1 MIRRYS
7 SVRAATWRVVAGCAG
22 LFMTAPVGC
31 VSAQEVFLDLT
42 RALQNMAEKSAR
54 KSELQPFPPTEPDR
68 FTQDSPAHGTDF
80 VLSGV
85 VIAGDTRLALLQDAS
100 ASPGGPQLLRVGAEL
115 AGYRLT
121 DVQVDRVTL
130 EGRGGGRMIVRLP
143 AGGGAGGQT
152 VRSAPTGR
160 TDRPTTPASDGSEVG
175 EPDSIEAKEE
185 RQARRAER
193 TAQEKARTLA
203 ERAASGHPSKLP
215 PASQE

>member
-1 MIRRYS
+1 MIGRYLG
-7 SVRAATWRVVAGCAG
+7 VRAATWRAVAGCAG
-22 LFMTAPVGC
+22 LFMAAPVDC
-31 VSAQEVFLDLT
+31 VAAQEVFLDLT
-42 RALQNMAEKSAR
+42 RALQNMAERSAR
-54 KSELQPFPPTEPDR
+54 KSERQPSPPTEPDR
-68 FTQDSPAHGTDF
+68 FTRNSLAHGTDF

-130 EGRGGGRMIVRLP
+130 EGRGGRRLIVRLQ

-152 VRSAPTGR
+152 VRSAPAGR
-160 TDRPTTPASDGSEVG
+160 TDKPTPASDGSEVG
-175 EPDSIEAKEE
+175 EPDSIQAKED

-193 TAQEKARTLA
+193 TAEEKARTLA
-203 ERAASGHPSKLP
+203 ERAASGQPSKLP

>member
-1 MIRRYS
+1 
-7 SVRAATWRVVAGCAG
+7 
-22 LFMTAPVGC
+22 
-31 VSAQEVFLDLT
+31 
-42 RALQNMAEKSAR
+42 MAERSAR
-54 KSELQPFPPTEPDR
+54 RRELQPLPPTPDR
-68 FTQDSPAHGTDF
+68 FTQSSPAHGTDF

-100 ASPGGPQLLRVGAEL
+100 ASPAGPQLLRVGSEL

-130 EGRGGGRMIVRLP
+130 EGRGGTRMVVRLR

-152 VRSAPTGR
+152 VRSSPPIR
-160 TDRPTTPASDGSEVG
+160 TDTPMPAGDGSELG
-175 EPDSIEAKEE
+175 EPVSIQDKEE
-185 RQARRAER
+185 RQARRAVR

-203 ERAASGHPSKLP
+203 ERAASGQPSKLP

>member
-1 MIRRYS
+1 MTHRRS

-22 LFMTAPVGC
+22 LFITAPAGC

-42 RALQNMAEKSAR
+42 RALQNVAERSAG
-54 KSELQPFPPTEPDR
+54 KSERQPFPPTEPAR
-68 FTQDSPAHGTDF
+68 FTENSPTHGTDF

-85 VIAGDTRLALLQDAS
+85 VIAGDTRLALLEDAS
-100 ASPGGPQLLRVGAEL
+100 ANPGGPQLLPVGGEL

-121 DVQVDRVTL
+121 DVKVDRVTL
-130 EGRGGGRMIVRLP
+130 EGRGGGRMIVRLQ

-152 VRSAPTGR
+152 VRSAPVGR
-160 TDRPTTPASDGSEVG
+160 TDNPTPASDGSEGG

-193 TAQEKARTLA
+193 TAQEKTRALA
-203 ERAASGHPSKLP
+203 ERAASGQPSKLP
-215 PASQE
+215 PASQK